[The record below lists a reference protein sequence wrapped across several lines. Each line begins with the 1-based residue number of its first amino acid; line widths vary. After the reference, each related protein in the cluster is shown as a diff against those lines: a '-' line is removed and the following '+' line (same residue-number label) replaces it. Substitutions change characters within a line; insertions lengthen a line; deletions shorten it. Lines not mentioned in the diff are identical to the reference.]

1 MPHRS
6 TIAQR
11 VQTLIVT
18 LTIVAGLA
26 GYWAEGS
33 KQHIVSGEQPCSAR
47 YDGGCMGVSSP
58 IVLDLSSCPT
68 CGAGGVR
75 YTFIVET
82 CFPVPGVTAYCA
94 NGGPPVHLFSSDNQY
109 WEGVT
114 ECGAESCSQ
123 WFIIIDGQIPNVPVL
138 SAEVFAQC
146 CCSPPTPPPTVA
158 DACRGHIQSGCQ
170 STSGVVV
177 AMPALCA
184 LECDADQRRLRF
196 TAKVCDVDAT
206 SVRVTCVTS
215 GESYPLQPD
224 PNGNPPGFWWEGT
237 STCEN
242 ETPCTAWRVEAFKG
256 QVRVAVYEASVDPEC
271 CCSPL
276 ATPTCNT
283 CTPAPPPATAE
294 PPSCEQTGTLDWR
307 QWYPLDYGQ
316 RPGFRALNWWSDP
329 QYCAFRGVSLYNQ
342 PGAPGGFPLTRTV
355 GGETECVDYYWLWT
369 CGDPTCSW
377 RRPQLLS
384 IGRDGRDL
392 LLWGNTEPRGGKD
405 MFQVLLDTSQMECV
419 PCQAN
424 AIRNFFASHPG
435 SQPTDFMMPMRY
447 RLPGQTGVGAS
458 ESTNGGCMVMFEP
471 AVVDEDG
478 SVTLDPCKI
487 VGDFTVDGTLVREQ
501 TGHEFVMTTN
511 LGYLN
516 DPGSA
521 CNIIEAV
528 NWSLT
533 DNVAACEDVDRQCRA
548 HAPGVSPDSDT
559 VRTRVRAQPGRG
571 GARTLLL
578 RGQDRGAVG
587 DVPRKPGRRSDAGAG
602 AAVAGGH
609 RDVCPGGSAAAHAGS
624 VLRHQLV
631 EHPRPVALREPKLR
645 HGTGAHRDPG

>member
-1 MPHRS
+1 MRERDALHG
-6 TIAQR
+6 
-11 VQTLIVT
+11 
-18 LTIVAGLA
+18 VAGR
-26 GYWAEGS
+26 GVQGPGEGCCVRGFGRS
-33 KQHIVSGEQPCSAR
+33 R
-47 YDGGCMGVSSP
+47 
-58 IVLDLSSCPT
+58 VLLLT
-68 CGAGGVR
+68 
-75 YTFIVET
+75 
-82 CFPVPGVTAYCA
+82 
-94 NGGPPVHLFSSDNQY
+94 
-109 WEGVT
+109 
-114 ECGAESCSQ
+114 
-123 WFIIIDGQIPNVPVL
+123 
-138 SAEVFAQC
+138 
-146 CCSPPTPPPTVA
+146 
-158 DACRGHIQSGCQ
+158 
-170 STSGVVV
+170 
-177 AMPALCA
+177 
-184 LECDADQRRLRF
+184 
-196 TAKVCDVDAT
+196 
-206 SVRVTCVTS
+206 
-215 GESYPLQPD
+215 
-224 PNGNPPGFWWEGT
+224 
-237 STCEN
+237 
-242 ETPCTAWRVEAFKG
+242 
-256 QVRVAVYEASVDPEC
+256 
-271 CCSPL
+271 L

-559 VRTRVRAQPGRG
+559 VRTRMRAQPGRG
-571 GARTLLL
+571 GARALLL